1 MAENVSALNLSRFE
15 KSLGLL
21 TTRFVSLLQQ
31 APDGVL
37 DLKIAADIL
46 AVKQK
51 RRIYD
56 ITNVLEGIGLI
67 EKKNK
72 NIIQW
77 KGAGPGCN
85 NQSTSDKLTAL
96 KNDID
101 KLEQYE
107 QDLDNHTKC
116 VEQSLRNIMDDDR
129 NCRLSYVTQE
139 DVYRCFGNNLIL
151 AIQAPLGTDLEVPLY
166 DSNEKGKTSSDSSSI
181 NVKEEETKEKDLIDV
196 ADILLGDMSDVFLNP
211 MVRLSPP
218 PTENDYFFNL
228 EGSESICD
236 VFDIPVAT
244 STK

>member
-166 DSNEKGKTSSDSSSI
+166 DSNKGKDSANNYRIHVKSKSEPVQVTLVSVSDSTMDEKSKSS
-181 NVKEEETKEKDLIDV
+181 EELNSDL
-196 ADILLGDMSDVFLNP
+196 LQSDLCIVSY
-211 MVRLSPP
+211 V
-218 PTENDYFFNL
+218 
-228 EGSESICD
+228 
-236 VFDIPVAT
+236 PVMFCYNQDNIEDDT
-244 STK
+244 HSHL